1 MEFTK
6 DNLNDIR
13 KELNDVLQRYG
24 VTKDI
29 DFQIGNITFENDSF
43 RTTLKA
49 FNVAGGIDSSQVEF
63 DKWCYKFGVEKNW
76 YGKDIT
82 FQGKQYRIA
91 GIKPRA
97 RKYPVVLFNYSTG
110 KKDTSVTV
118 DSIRGKV

>member
-6 DNLNDIR
+6 DNLDDIR

-24 VTKDI
+24 VTKDVE
-29 DFQIGNITFENDSF
+29 FQIGNITFEDNSF

-49 FNVAGGIDSSQVEF
+49 FNVEGGIDAAQVEF
-63 DKWCYKFGVEKNW
+63 EKWCYKFGVQKSW

-82 FQGKQYRIA
+82 FKGKQYRIA

-97 RKYPVVLFNYSTG
+97 RKFPVILFSYDTG
-110 KKDTSVTV
+110 KKDTAVTV
-118 DSIRGKV
+118 DSIRGLV